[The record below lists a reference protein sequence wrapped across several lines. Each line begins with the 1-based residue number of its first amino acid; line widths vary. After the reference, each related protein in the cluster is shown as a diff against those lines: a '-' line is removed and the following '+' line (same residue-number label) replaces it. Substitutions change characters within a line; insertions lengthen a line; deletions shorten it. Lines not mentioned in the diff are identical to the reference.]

1 MSQQNL
7 SQTAANFAAP
17 ADLFATL
24 TVGGTTANLAD
35 VQVGEKVTAAGGGT
49 AKVSGLGVSTNTLRL
64 KAVKGAASTWTGALT
79 FNKSAAAAMTATSLS
94 YSNELKRIDAADGTK
109 KVVTEYSYEL
119 TDKGFVVDTS
129 GRLNAKANAP
139 KKVVSAVRMAA
150 SKSQNTDQSVAP
162 TLTSTG
168 FTVIAGKTS
177 RAATQTISKA
187 AKGIM
192 RVLVTSNESLSVA
205 LGATPHKFALTFAAG
220 GGTVTADAVYNAQ
233 ASTATRMVFEYQM
246 TGLENSGA
254 MVSAVYTAGNTVVTD
269 VGDVG
274 NTARTAANV
283 TVTGW
288 TIAA

>member
-17 ADLFATL
+17 ADLFGTL
-24 TVGGTTANLAD
+24 TVGGTTANLPN
-35 VQVGEKVTAAGGGT
+35 VTVGEKVTAAGGGT
-49 AKVSGLGVSTNTLRL
+49 AKVSGLGVTANTLRL
-64 KAVKGAASTWTGALT
+64 KSIKGTLATWTGALT
-79 FNKSAAAAMTATSLS
+79 FNKSAAAAMTATSLA
-94 YSNELKRIDAADGTK
+94 YSNELKRIDATDGTK

-129 GRLNAKANAP
+129 GRVTSKANAP
-139 KKVVSAVRMAA
+139 KKVVSAVRGGA

-177 RAATQTISKA
+177 RAGTQTISKA
-187 AKGIM
+187 AKGII
-192 RVLVTSNESLSVA
+192 RVLVNTNESLVVT
-205 LGATPHKFALTFAAG
+205 LGATAHKYALTFAAG

-233 ASTATRMVFEYQM
+233 ASNSTRLVFEYSM
-246 TGLENSGA
+246 TGLENNGA
-254 MVSAVYTAGNTVVTD
+254 MVSAVYTAGNTTLTD

-274 NTARTAANV
+274 NTARTPADV

-288 TIAA
+288 TVAA